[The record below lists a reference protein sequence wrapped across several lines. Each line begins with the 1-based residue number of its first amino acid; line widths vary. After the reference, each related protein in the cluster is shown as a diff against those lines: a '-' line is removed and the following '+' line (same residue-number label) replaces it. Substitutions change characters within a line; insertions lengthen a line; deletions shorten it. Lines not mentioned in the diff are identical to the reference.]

1 MDVDIDFPT
10 DFDPLD
16 YFDQA
21 VRASM
26 EKNGELVKHNVGVY
40 FQKIPKDK
48 VTGFAAIPYKQ
59 AEQIGY
65 FKIDCLHLNLLDY
78 FKSKSE
84 IKALLAVEPDWMLL
98 ESAAVVSKLFQVHNR
113 YELVNKIKPKSV
125 QELADTIAL
134 IRPGKGYLVDAY
146 IKDRNAVRPE
156 IYRKS
161 EDDKYTFKR
170 GHAIAY
176 ALNIVLQLHLIK
188 GGIM

>member
-16 YFDQA
+16 YFDEA

-26 EKNGELVKHNVGVY
+26 EKKGELVKHNVGVY

-65 FKIDCLHLNLLDY
+65 FKIDCLHLNLLDF
-78 FKSKSE
+78 FKSKTE
-84 IKALLAVEPDWMLL
+84 IKTLLAIEPDWMLL

-125 QELADTIAL
+125 QELADT
-134 IRPGKGYLVDAY
+134 K
-146 IKDRNAVRPE
+146 
-156 IYRKS
+156 
-161 EDDKYTFKR
+161 
-170 GHAIAY
+170 AI
-176 ALNIVLQLHLIK
+176 ISP
-188 GGIM
+188 